1 MDITKMKHIIGLSAI
16 ALAILSGCS
25 NTATL
30 TQSPQTSLLSPTLVV
45 SPNDNREYKTLTLA
59 NDIEV
64 ILVSDPSAEKSAA
77 SLSVGVGLLHDPMS
91 QQGMAHYLEH
101 MLFLGTERYP
111 DTKGYSDFMTKNGGA
126 HNAYTWLDITN
137 YMFKINNDAFD
148 EGLDRF
154 SDFFKAPKLYPEYTE
169 KEKNAVNAE
178 WSMRR
183 EMDFFGQFK
192 LARKMMGEHPAN
204 RFLIGNLET
213 LGDKADSSLH
223 KETVDFYNKYY
234 SSNIMKVALISNLP
248 LEEMQKKA
256 EKYFADIKNKNIE
269 KPKVSAK
276 LDFDNAGGKRVFYS
290 PNEDVKQLQLDFTI
304 TNNQT
309 EFAVKPNRF
318 VAYLLSNEMPGS
330 PAQILREKGWVSQLS
345 ASASPNQYGNYG
357 SLNVNIELTDEGMKN
372 REAIVATIMQYIDL
386 IKREGV
392 NSKYF
397 NEIRTSLNNQ
407 FKFLEKGDEFNYVS
421 ALTQSMQD
429 YPLNHAI
436 NAPYYYAKFDAD
448 AVNNVLKQ
456 LNADTLRV
464 WYISQQEDTDSQLH
478 FYDGKYR
485 ISDISDAEIASW
497 EKPSEFNLA
506 LPSVNNLLPESFAIK
521 TQAFKEQKHPELS
534 YDKNGVKIW
543 RQASQQFAEQ
553 PKGLVEVYI
562 NTQTGLRDINSTVLY
577 SVWADLYNTQ
587 LSQLRTEAAIA
598 GMNVNLSSSNGLVL
612 SLSGFTDKQDTLLKQ
627 ALAGFDDKISAQAFN
642 QAIDRYQ
649 RDLLNQQKQ
658 FPYAQAFSE
667 YSKLTRTGSFD
678 TDALIKAAQ
687 SLTLADLQA
696 LKQSTLANNNLR
708 VFSYGNYNQK
718 DIDAIA
724 AELTAILPN
733 NHTKSE
739 FARSKAWLPQLGEA
753 RVLHKDI
760 DVADV
765 AVVDMTIHP
774 TPGYK
779 QKAQAAVLQGHFR
792 TIAFDKM
799 RTEEQLAYAVGALAR
814 PIEDYSGIGL
824 FIQTPVKG
832 PKEIQVR
839 FDKFKKEY
847 ALELNAMSEETFAQL
862 KNATLVS
869 LKEQPKNLSDE
880 MSPLINDWY
889 RENFDFDSKQ
899 KLIAEVEK
907 VTLADIKDYYQQTM
921 LNPQAA
927 RLNVQ
932 LRGSKFSDSE
942 FADLPNQT
950 KVTSLDAYYSDIKLQ
965 K

>member
-1 MDITKMKHIIGLSAI
+1 MKKIICLSAI
-16 ALAILSGCS
+16 ALAVLSGCS
-25 NTATL
+25 NTSSSVAT
-30 TQSPQTSLLSPTLVV
+30 SPQASLLSDTLVV
-45 SPNDNREYKTLTLA
+45 SPNDNREYKTLKLA
-59 NDIEV
+59 NEIEV

-126 HNAYTWLDITN
+126 HNAYTWLEITN

-183 EMDFFGQFK
+183 ELDFFGQFK

-213 LGDKADSSLH
+213 LGDKEGSSLH
-223 KETVDFYNKYY
+223 QETVDFYNKYY

-248 LEEMQKKA
+248 IADMEQKA
-256 EKYFADIKNKNIE
+256 QKYFADIKNKNIE
-269 KPKVSAK
+269 KPSVTAN
-276 LDFDNAGGKRVFYS
+276 LDFDKAGGKRVFYS
-290 PNEDVKQLQLDFTI
+290 PNEDVKQLKLDFTI
-304 TNNQT
+304 TNNSD

-318 VAYLLSNEMPGS
+318 VSYLLSNEMPGS
-330 PAQILREKGWVSQLS
+330 PAQILRDKGWVSQLG
-345 ASASPNQYGNYG
+345 ASASPTQYANYG
-357 SLNVNIELTDEGMKN
+357 ALTVDIELTDLGMQN
-372 REAIVATIMQYIDL
+372 REAIVAVVMQYIDL
-386 IKREGV
+386 IKKEGV

-421 ALTQSMQD
+421 ALTGSMQV
-429 YPLNHAI
+429 YPLNHTI
-436 NAPYYYAKFDAD
+436 NAPYHYAKFDAD
-448 AVNNVLKQ
+448 AVNDVLNQ
-456 LNADTLRV
+456 LNADSLRI
-464 WYISQQEDTDSQLH
+464 WYISQQEETDSQLY

-485 ISDISDAEIASW
+485 INDISADEIASW
-497 EKPSEFNLA
+497 KKPSEFKLA

-521 TQAFKEQKHPELS
+521 TAEFKEQKHPELV
-534 YDKNGVKIW
+534 YDKQGVKVW
-543 RQASQQFAEQ
+543 RQASQKFAEQ

-562 NTQTGLRDINSTVLY
+562 NTQPGLNDISAEVLY
-577 SVWADLYNTQ
+577 SVWADLYNIQQSQ
-587 LSQLRTEAAIA
+587 LSTEAAVA
-598 GMNVNLSSSNGLVL
+598 GMGVRLAPSNGLVL
-612 SLSGFTDKQDTLLKQ
+612 SLNGFTDKQDVLLKQ
-627 ALAGFDDKISAQAFN
+627 ALSGLNVKVTSQAFE
-642 QAIDRYQ
+642 QAIDRYT

-658 FPYAQAFSE
+658 FPYAQAFGA

-678 TDALIKAAQ
+678 TDELIKTAKT
-687 SLTLADLQA
+687 LTVADLTK
-696 LKQSTLANNNLR
+696 LKEATFSNNDLR
-708 VFSYGNYNQK
+708 VFSYGNYNQQ
-718 DIDAIA
+718 DIESIA
-724 AELTAILPN
+724 GELIAVLPK
-733 NHTKSE
+733 NHTVSE
-739 FARSKAWLPQLGEA
+739 FARSKAWLPQPGETL
-753 RVLHKDI
+753 VLQKDI

-765 AVVDMTIHP
+765 AVVDMTVHP
-774 TPGYK
+774 IPGYK
-779 QKAQAAVLQGHFR
+779 QKAQAAVLRDHFR

-799 RTEEQLAYAVGALAR
+799 RTEEQLAYAVGAIASS
-814 PIEDYSGIGL
+814 IEDYSAVGL

-832 PKEIQVR
+832 PKEVQAR
-839 FDKFKKEY
+839 FDQFKKEY
-847 ALELNAMSEETFAQL
+847 AVELDNMTEDTFLQL

-869 LKEQPKNLSDE
+869 LKEQPKNLNDE
-880 MSPLINDWY
+880 MGPLINDWY
-889 RENFDFDSKQ
+889 RENFSFDSKQ
-899 KLIAEVEK
+899 KLINEVEK
-907 VTLADIKDYYQQTM
+907 VTLADIKQYYKQTM

-932 LRGSKFSDSE
+932 LRGTKFIESD

-950 KVTSLDAYYSDIKLQ
+950 KITTLDAYYNGIKLQ

>member
-1 MDITKMKHIIGLSAI
+1 MKKIICLSAI
-16 ALAILSGCS
+16 ALAVLSGCS
-25 NTATL
+25 NTSSSVAT
-30 TQSPQTSLLSPTLVV
+30 SPQASLLSDTLVV
-45 SPNDNREYKTLTLA
+45 SPNDNREYKTLKLA
-59 NDIEV
+59 NEIEV

-126 HNAYTWLDITN
+126 HNAYTWLEITN

-183 EMDFFGQFK
+183 ELDFFGQFK

-213 LGDKADSSLH
+213 LGDKEGSSLH
-223 KETVDFYNKYY
+223 QETVDFYNKYY

-248 LEEMQKKA
+248 IADMEQKA
-256 EKYFADIKNKNIE
+256 QKYFADIKNKNIE
-269 KPKVSAK
+269 KPSVTAN
-276 LDFDNAGGKRVFYS
+276 LDFDKAGGKRVFYS
-290 PNEDVKQLQLDFTI
+290 PNEDVKQLKLDFTI
-304 TNNQT
+304 TNNSD

-318 VAYLLSNEMPGS
+318 VSYLLSNEMPGS
-330 PAQILREKGWVSQLS
+330 PAQILRDKGWVSQLG
-345 ASASPNQYGNYG
+345 ASASPTQYANYG
-357 SLNVNIELTDEGMKN
+357 ALTVDIELTDLGMQN
-372 REAIVATIMQYIDL
+372 REAIVAVVMQYIDL
-386 IKREGV
+386 IKKEGV
-392 NSKYF
+392 DSKYF

-421 ALTQSMQD
+421 ALTGSMQV
-429 YPLNHAI
+429 YPLNHTI
-436 NAPYYYAKFDAD
+436 NAPYHYAKFDAD
-448 AVNNVLKQ
+448 AVNDVLNQ
-456 LNADTLRV
+456 LNADSLRI
-464 WYISQQEDTDSQLH
+464 WYISQQEETDSQLY

-485 ISDISDAEIASW
+485 INDISDDEIASW
-497 EKPSEFNLA
+497 NKPSEFKLA

-521 TQAFKEQKHPELS
+521 TAEFKEQKHPELVF
-534 YDKNGVKIW
+534 DKQGVKVW
-543 RQASQQFAEQ
+543 RQASQKFAEQ

-562 NTQTGLRDINSTVLY
+562 NTQPGLNDISAEVLY
-577 SVWADLYNTQ
+577 SVWADLYNIQQSQ
-587 LSQLRTEAAIA
+587 LSTEAAVA
-598 GMNVNLSSSNGLVL
+598 GMGVRLAPSNGLVL
-612 SLSGFTDKQDTLLKQ
+612 SLNGFTDKQDVLLKQ
-627 ALAGFDDKISAQAFN
+627 ALSGLNVKATSQAFE
-642 QAIDRYQ
+642 QAIDRYT

-658 FPYAQAFSE
+658 FPYAQAFGA

-678 TDALIKAAQ
+678 TDELIKTAK
-687 SLTLADLQA
+687 SLRVADLTKLQQA
-696 LKQSTLANNNLR
+696 TFSNNDLR
-708 VFSYGNYNQK
+708 VFSYGNYNQQ
-718 DIDAIA
+718 DIESIA
-724 AELTAILPN
+724 GELIAVLPK
-733 NHTKSE
+733 NHTVSE
-739 FARSKAWLPQLGEA
+739 FARSKAWLPQPGETL
-753 RVLHKDI
+753 VLQKDI

-765 AVVDMTIHP
+765 AVVDMTVHP
-774 TPGYK
+774 IPGYK
-779 QKAQAAVLQGHFR
+779 QKAQAAVLRDHFR

-799 RTEEQLAYAVGALAR
+799 RTEEQLAYAVGAIASS
-814 PIEDYSGIGL
+814 IEDYSAVGL

-832 PKEIQVR
+832 PKEVQAR
-839 FDKFKKEY
+839 FDQFKKEY
-847 ALELNAMSEETFAQL
+847 AVELDNMTEDTFLQL

-869 LKEQPKNLSDE
+869 LKEQPKNLNDE
-880 MSPLINDWY
+880 MGPLINDWY
-889 RENFDFDSKQ
+889 RENFSFDSKQ
-899 KLIAEVEK
+899 KLINEVEK
-907 VTLADIKDYYQQTM
+907 VTLADIKQYYKQTM

-932 LRGSKFSDSE
+932 LRGTKFIESD

-950 KVTSLDAYYSDIKLQ
+950 KITTLDAYYNGIKLQ

>member
-1 MDITKMKHIIGLSAI
+1 MKKIICLSAI
-16 ALAILSGCS
+16 ALAVLSGCS
-25 NTATL
+25 NTSSSVAT
-30 TQSPQTSLLSPTLVV
+30 SPQASLLSDTLVV
-45 SPNDNREYKTLTLA
+45 SPNDNREYKTLKLA
-59 NDIEV
+59 NEIEV

-126 HNAYTWLDITN
+126 HNAYTWLEITN
-137 YMFKINNDAFD
+137 YMFKINNSAFD

-183 EMDFFGQFK
+183 ELDFFGQFK

-213 LGDKADSSLH
+213 LGDKEGSSLH
-223 KETVDFYNKYY
+223 QETVDFYNKYY

-248 LEEMQKKA
+248 IADMEQKA
-256 EKYFADIKNKNIE
+256 QKYFADIKNKNIE
-269 KPKVSAK
+269 KPSVTAN
-276 LDFDNAGGKRVFYS
+276 LDFDKAGGKRVFYS
-290 PNEDVKQLQLDFTI
+290 PNEDVKQLKLDFTI
-304 TNNQT
+304 TNNSD

-318 VAYLLSNEMPGS
+318 VSYLLSNEMPGS
-330 PAQILREKGWVSQLS
+330 PAQILRDKGWVSQLG
-345 ASASPNQYGNYG
+345 ASASPTQYANYG
-357 SLNVNIELTDEGMKN
+357 ALTVDIELTDLGMQN
-372 REAIVATIMQYIDL
+372 REAIVAVVMQYIDL
-386 IKREGV
+386 IKKEGV

-421 ALTQSMQD
+421 ALTGSMQV
-429 YPLNHAI
+429 YPLNHTI
-436 NAPYYYAKFDAD
+436 NAPYHYAKFDAD
-448 AVNNVLKQ
+448 AVNDVLNQ
-456 LNADTLRV
+456 LNADSLRI
-464 WYISQQEDTDSQLH
+464 WYISQQEETDSQLY

-485 ISDISDAEIASW
+485 INDISDDEIASW
-497 EKPSEFNLA
+497 NKPSEFKLA

-521 TQAFKEQKHPELS
+521 TAEFKEQKHPELVF
-534 YDKNGVKIW
+534 DKQGVKVW
-543 RQASQQFAEQ
+543 RQASQKFAEQ

-562 NTQTGLRDINSTVLY
+562 NTQPGLNDISAEVLY
-577 SVWADLYNTQ
+577 SVWADLYNIKQSQ
-587 LSQLRTEAAIA
+587 LSTEAAVA
-598 GMNVNLSSSNGLVL
+598 GMGVRLAPSNGLVL
-612 SLSGFTDKQDTLLKQ
+612 SLNGFTDKQDVLLKQ
-627 ALAGFDDKISAQAFN
+627 ALSGLNVKATSQAFE
-642 QAIDRYQ
+642 QAIDRYT

-658 FPYAQAFSE
+658 FPYAQAFGA

-678 TDALIKAAQ
+678 TDELIKTAK
-687 SLTLADLQA
+687 SLRVADLTKLQQA
-696 LKQSTLANNNLR
+696 TFSNNDLR
-708 VFSYGNYNQK
+708 VFSYGNYNQQ
-718 DIDAIA
+718 DIESIA
-724 AELTAILPN
+724 GELIAVLPK
-733 NHTKSE
+733 NHTVSE
-739 FARSKAWLPQLGEA
+739 FARSKAWLPQPGETL
-753 RVLHKDI
+753 VLQKDI

-765 AVVDMTIHP
+765 AVVDMTVHP
-774 TPGYK
+774 IPGYK
-779 QKAQAAVLQGHFR
+779 QKAQAAVLRDHFR

-799 RTEEQLAYAVGALAR
+799 RTEEQLAYAVGAIASS
-814 PIEDYSGIGL
+814 IEDYSAVGL

-832 PKEIQVR
+832 PKEVQAR
-839 FDKFKKEY
+839 FDQFKKEY
-847 ALELNAMSEETFAQL
+847 AVELDNMTEDTFLQL

-869 LKEQPKNLSDE
+869 LKEQPKNLNDE
-880 MSPLINDWY
+880 MGPLINDWY
-889 RENFDFDSKQ
+889 RENFSFDSKQ
-899 KLIAEVEK
+899 KLINEVEK
-907 VTLADIKDYYQQTM
+907 VTLADIKQYYKQTM

-932 LRGSKFSDSE
+932 LRGTKFIESD

-950 KVTSLDAYYSDIKLQ
+950 KITTLDAYYNGIKLQ